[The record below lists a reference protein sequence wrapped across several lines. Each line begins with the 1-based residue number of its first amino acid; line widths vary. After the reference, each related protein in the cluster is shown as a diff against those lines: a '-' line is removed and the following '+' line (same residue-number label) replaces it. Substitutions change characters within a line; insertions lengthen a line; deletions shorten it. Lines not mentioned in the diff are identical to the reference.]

1 MATVRGWLLALSAMA
16 TFTAGPA
23 HATATLTCD
32 IEDPFVTFHV
42 MATVGHEATSI
53 SGTRGELQLRREGR
67 TIVLEADHLVA
78 TWIED
83 DELRLRF
90 HVFAEG
96 DGRDT
101 DLVIVTRRRTETDY
115 AGRYRLTTD
124 EKRDNARRGKVTCAL
139 G

>member
-1 MATVRGWLLALSAMA
+1 MATVRGWLFALSAMSA
-16 TFTAGPA
+16 LAAGPA

-32 IEDPFVTFHV
+32 IEDPVLIFNVT
-42 MATVGHEATSI
+42 ATVGHEATSV
-53 SGTRGELQLRREGR
+53 SGTRGELKLRREGR
-67 TIVLEADHLVA
+67 TITLEADHLVA
-78 TWIED
+78 TWIEG

-90 HVFAEG
+90 HIFAEG

-101 DLVIVTRRRTETDY
+101 DLVILTRRRNEIDY

-124 EKRDNARRGKVTCAL
+124 EKRDDARRGKVACTL

>member
-1 MATVRGWLLALSAMA
+1 MATVRGGAFAIAAMA
-16 TFTAGPA
+16 SLAAQPA
-23 HATATLTCD
+23 RATATLTCD
-32 IEDPFVTFHV
+32 IEDPVVTFHV
-42 MATVGHEATSI
+42 MATVGHEATSV
-53 SGTRGELQLRREGR
+53 SGTRGELRLRRAGR

-78 TWIED
+78 TWIEG

-96 DGRDT
+96 DGYDT

-115 AGRYRLTTD
+115 AGRYRLRTG
-124 EKRDNARRGKVTCAL
+124 EKRDHARRGKVACAL